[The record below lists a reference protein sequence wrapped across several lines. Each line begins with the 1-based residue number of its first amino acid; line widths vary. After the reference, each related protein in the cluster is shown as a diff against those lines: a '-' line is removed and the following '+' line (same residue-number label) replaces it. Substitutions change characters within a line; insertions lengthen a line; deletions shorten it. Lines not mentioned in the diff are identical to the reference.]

1 MKDEEI
7 LRLYRQRDEQAI
19 AETQKRYGAL
29 CYTIAC
35 NVLRDRG
42 DAEECVNDT
51 WRRAWDRIPPDE
63 PQSMAAY
70 LGRVTRNLALNRLQ
84 KQNRLKRG
92 GGEMT
97 LIWEE
102 LAELI
107 PAGENPE
114 TQWARQAFGRVL
126 DDFLRELP
134 PPERGLF
141 MRRYWWADSLGEA
154 AAHCGIPVRRAKSV
168 LARLRKALR
177 SRLEKEE
184 IML

>member
-1 MKDEEI
+1 MNR
-7 LRLYRQRDEQAI
+7 RLPKRKSGTAPCAI
-19 AETQKRYGAL
+19 PSPATSCG
-29 CYTIAC
+29 T
-35 NVLRDRG
+35 V
-42 DAEECVNDT
+42 
-51 WRRAWDRIPPDE
+51 
-63 PQSMAAY
+63 
-70 LGRVTRNLALNRLQ
+70 GRVTRNLALNRLQ

-107 PAGENPE
+107 PAGETPE
-114 TQWARQAFGRVL
+114 TQWERQAFGRVL

-134 PPERGLF
+134 PPERMLF
-141 MRRYWWADSLGEA
+141 LRRYWWADSLGEA

>member
-102 LAELI
+102 LI
-107 PAGENPE
+107 PAGETPE
-114 TQWARQAFGRVL
+114 TQWERQAFGRVL

-134 PPERGLF
+134 PPERVLF
-141 MRRYWWADSLGEA
+141 LRRYWWADSLGEA

>member
-97 LIWEE
+97 LIWERG
-102 LAELI
+102 
-107 PAGENPE
+107 AG
-114 TQWARQAFGRVL
+114 
-126 DDFLRELP
+126 
-134 PPERGLF
+134 
-141 MRRYWWADSLGEA
+141 
-154 AAHCGIPVRRAKSV
+154 
-168 LARLRKALR
+168 
-177 SRLEKEE
+177 
-184 IML
+184 

>member
-107 PAGENPE
+107 PAGETPE
-114 TQWARQAFGRVL
+114 TQWERQAFGRVL
-126 DDFLRELP
+126 DDFLRGFRARQIPPIPHKAMLTLTNTAWTGYELYDNISR
-134 PPERGLF
+134 EMAAIKAAG
-141 MRRYWWADSLGEA
+141 GE
-154 AAHCGIPVRRAKSV
+154 
-168 LARLRKALR
+168 
-177 SRLEKEE
+177 
-184 IML
+184 

>member
-1 MKDEEI
+1 
-7 LRLYRQRDEQAI
+7 
-19 AETQKRYGAL
+19 
-29 CYTIAC
+29 
-35 NVLRDRG
+35 
-42 DAEECVNDT
+42 
-51 WRRAWDRIPPDE
+51 
-63 PQSMAAY
+63 MAAY

-107 PAGENPE
+107 PAGETPE
-114 TQWARQAFGRVL
+114 TQWERQAFGRVL

-134 PPERGLF
+134 PPERVLF
-141 MRRYWWADSLGEA
+141 LRRYWWADSLGEA

>member
-29 CYTIAC
+29 CYTIAY

-107 PAGENPE
+107 PAGGTPE
-114 TQWARQAFGRVL
+114 TQWERQAFGRVL

-134 PPERGLF
+134 PSERVLF
-141 MRRYWWADSLGEA
+141 LRRYWWADSLGEA

-184 IML
+184 IIL

>member
-19 AETQKRYGAL
+19 AETQKQYGAL

-107 PAGENPE
+107 PAGETPE
-114 TQWARQAFGRVL
+114 TQWERQAFGRVL

-134 PPERGLF
+134 PPERVLF
-141 MRRYWWADSLGEA
+141 LRRYWWADSLGEA

>member
-107 PAGENPE
+107 PAGETPE
-114 TQWARQAFGRVL
+114 TQWERQAFGRVL

-134 PPERGLF
+134 PPERMLF
-141 MRRYWWADSLGEA
+141 LRRYWWADSLGEA
-154 AAHCGIPVRRAKSV
+154 AAHCGITVRRAKSV

>member
-35 NVLRDRG
+35 NVMRDRG
-42 DAEECVNDT
+42 EAEECVHDT

-102 LAELI
+102 L
-107 PAGENPE
+107 GEMLPDRETPE
-114 TQWARQAFGRVL
+114 RVL
-126 DDFLRELP
+126 FL
-134 PPERGLF
+134 
-141 MRRYWWADSLGEA
+141 RRYWWADSLGEA

>member
-107 PAGENPE
+107 PAGETPE
-114 TQWARQAFGRVL
+114 TQWERQAFGRVL
-126 DDFLRELP
+126 DDFLREPP
-134 PPERGLF
+134 PPERMLF
-141 MRRYWWADSLGEA
+141 LRRYWWADSLGEA
-154 AAHCGIPVRRAKSV
+154 AAH
-168 LARLRKALR
+168 
-177 SRLEKEE
+177 
-184 IML
+184 

>member
-107 PAGENPE
+107 PAGETPE
-114 TQWARQAFGRVL
+114 TQWERQAFGRVL
-126 DDFLRELP
+126 DDFLRELS
-134 PPERGLF
+134 PPERMLF
-141 MRRYWWADSLGEA
+141 LRRYWWADSLGEA
-154 AAHCGIPVRRAKSV
+154 AARCGIPVRRAKSV

>member
-1 MKDEEI
+1 
-7 LRLYRQRDEQAI
+7 
-19 AETQKRYGAL
+19 
-29 CYTIAC
+29 
-35 NVLRDRG
+35 
-42 DAEECVNDT
+42 
-51 WRRAWDRIPPDE
+51 
-63 PQSMAAY
+63 
-70 LGRVTRNLALNRLQ
+70 
-84 KQNRLKRG
+84 
-92 GGEMT
+92 MT

-107 PAGENPE
+107 PAGETPE
-114 TQWARQAFGRVL
+114 TQWERQAFGRVL

-134 PPERGLF
+134 PPERMLF
-141 MRRYWWADSLGEA
+141 LRRYWWAGSLGDA

>member
-1 MKDEEI
+1 
-7 LRLYRQRDEQAI
+7 
-19 AETQKRYGAL
+19 
-29 CYTIAC
+29 
-35 NVLRDRG
+35 
-42 DAEECVNDT
+42 
-51 WRRAWDRIPPDE
+51 
-63 PQSMAAY
+63 MAAY

-102 LAELI
+102 L
-107 PAGENPE
+107 GEMLPDRETPE
-114 TQWARQAFGRVL
+114 RMWEQRAMQAALER
-126 DDFLRELP
+126 FLRELP
-134 PPERGLF
+134 PPERVLF
-141 MRRYWWADSLGEA
+141 LRRYWWADSLGEA

-168 LARLRKALR
+168 LVRLRKALR